1 MTPGHSLRGCGPPHT
16 RHTCRA
22 SRLAFLASISA
33 WRFSLKLDIKIPEYH
48 VVEKGDN
55 IYRIAEK
62 YHIFEEDILAWN
74 TDLNPNT
81 MRIGQKINLKKL
93 DSNTIK
99 STPPKPVESLSDEEV
114 KKISE
119 KITVNGA
126 VFHHVVKGDTLYN
139 ICKRY
144 NVTEEQL
151 KKWNNLDTINIQ
163 LDQKLQVS
171 E

>member
-1 MTPGHSLRGCGPPHT
+1 MG
-16 RHTCRA
+16 
-22 SRLAFLASISA
+22 
-33 WRFSLKLDIKIPEYH
+33 
-48 VVEKGDN
+48 
-55 IYRIAEK
+55 
-62 YHIFEEDILAWN
+62 
-74 TDLNPNT
+74 
-81 MRIGQKINLKKL
+81 IGQKINLKKM

>member
-1 MTPGHSLRGCGPPHT
+1 M
-16 RHTCRA
+16 
-22 SRLAFLASISA
+22 
-33 WRFSLKLDIKIPEYH
+33 
-48 VVEKGDN
+48 VEKGDN

-62 YHIFEEDILAWN
+62 YHIFEEDILDWN
-74 TDLNPNT
+74 PDLNPNA
-81 MRIGQKINLKKL
+81 MRIGQKIKL
-93 DSNTIK
+93 NNTAVK
-99 STPPKPVESLSDEEV
+99 NTPPKPVQSLTDEEV
-114 KKISE
+114 KTISE